1 MGSCLRID
9 SSELSSLRRLI
20 RNLDNQGA
28 SWLSAQGLCLVKGGY
43 PVGGGVLCLDSLSRG
58 FEGIWGTYRL

>member
-20 RNLDNQGA
+20 GNLDSQGA
-28 SWLSAQGLCLVKGGY
+28 SWLSARGLCLARGGY
-43 PVGGGVLCLDSLSRG
+43 PVGDGVLCLDPLSR
-58 FEGIWGTYRL
+58 YAV